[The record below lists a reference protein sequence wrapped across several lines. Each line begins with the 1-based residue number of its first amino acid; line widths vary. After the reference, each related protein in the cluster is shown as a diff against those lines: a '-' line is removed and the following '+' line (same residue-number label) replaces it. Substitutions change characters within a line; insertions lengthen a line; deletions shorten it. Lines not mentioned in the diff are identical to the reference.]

1 MISFNLPRTLRDE
14 EEGIDTPFVRQ
25 GPELVHWPSFQPGI
39 VADFARFVRRLS
51 PRPYHCVPPHPAP
64 LRTIGPLR
72 WPLCRNASGG
82 LRSWSSGNGSGPT
95 RPRRG
100 LRWWFVRCPAQRSRA
115 GRSGGSGLGEG
126 AYATGSPATTP

>member
-72 WPLCRNASGG
+72 WPLCRERIRG
-82 LRSWSSGNGSGPT
+82 LEELVERQREWPHEAEARFALVVRALPGPAV
-95 RPRRG
+95 PRR
-100 LRWWFVRCPAQRSRA
+100 S
-115 GRSGGSGLGEG
+115 
-126 AYATGSPATTP
+126 